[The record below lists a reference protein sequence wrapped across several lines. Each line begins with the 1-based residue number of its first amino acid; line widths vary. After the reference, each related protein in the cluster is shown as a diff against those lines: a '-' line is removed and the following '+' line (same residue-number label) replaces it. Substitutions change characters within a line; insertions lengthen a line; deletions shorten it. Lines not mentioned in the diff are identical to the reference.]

1 MASMLKG
8 RGYMVRKILS
18 KRKIKAF
25 PVPEREIKAFPVL
38 ERFDGNPILGPQPKH
53 WWESKAV
60 FNAGAIYEGGEVHI
74 VYRAI
79 GDSDV
84 SVLGYASSIDG
95 FHVDERLDKPIYVP
109 REPFEGAGL
118 VYPTASNP
126 QVTYVSAEDDEEEE
140 EEEDGDYVSGGGWGG
155 CEDPRLTK
163 IDNRIFMTYVA
174 FDGYSPPRVALTS
187 IHIDDF
193 LARNWQWKKPVLISP
208 PGLIDK
214 NACILP
220 EKIKS
225 KYVIFHRIFPDIL
238 IDFVDDLDFDGT
250 TRWLK
255 GEFKIRPRA
264 AYWDSRK
271 VGAGAPPIKTKDGWL
286 LIYQAVGERDP
297 GRYKI
302 GAMLLDLK
310 DPVKVLARLEE
321 PILEPEVWYENEGWK
336 AGVIYPCGAVVIKDR
351 LLVYYGGADKVT
363 CVASAKLEEF
373 LGRLVGV
380 REAAPSVLGAPP
392 AAAGI
397 TPVMP
402 VKVKRIRS
410 YCVKCRA
417 KREMKNPVAI
427 TLKNGRPA
435 IQGICPRCGTKMF
448 RIVKGGKL

>member
-1 MASMLKG
+1 
-8 RGYMVRKILS
+8 MVRKILS
-18 KRKIKAF
+18 KRKIEAF
-25 PVPEREIKAFPVL
+25 HVPEKEVKAAPIL
-38 ERFDGNPILGPQPKH
+38 ERFDGNPILGPQPAH
-53 WWESKAV
+53 WWESKAA
-60 FNAGAIYEGGEVHI
+60 FNPGAIYEQGKVHI

-79 GDSDV
+79 GDSNV
-84 SVLGYASSIDG
+84 SVLGYASSING
-95 FHVDERLDKPIYVP
+95 FHINERLDKPIYVP
-109 REPFEGAGL
+109 RESFEGAGL
-118 VYPTASNP
+118 VYPIESDP

-140 EEEDGDYVSGGGWGG
+140 GEGDYVSGGGGLGG

-163 IDNRIFMTYVA
+163 IDDRVFMTYVA

-187 IHIDDF
+187 IYLDDF
-193 LARNWQWKKPVLISP
+193 LARNWQWKRPVLISP
-208 PGLIDK
+208 PGVVDK

-225 KYVIFHRIFPDIL
+225 KYVIFHRIFPNIL

-286 LIYQAVGERDP
+286 LIYQAIGEGDP

-310 DPVKVLARLEE
+310 DPTRVLARSGE
-321 PILEPEVWYENEGWK
+321 PIMEPEAWYENEGWK

-351 LLVYYGGADKVT
+351 LLVYYGGADRVT
-363 CVASAKLEEF
+363 CVASVKLD
-373 LGRLVGV
+373 RLFDHLIGARVAV
-380 REAAPSVLGAPP
+380 PSAVGAPP
-392 AAAGI
+392 AAVGI
-397 TPVMP
+397 TPVAP
-402 VKVKRIRS
+402 VKLKQIWA
-410 YCVKCRA
+410 YCLKCRV
-417 KREMKNPVAI
+417 KREMKNPITI

-435 IQGICPRCGTKMF
+435 VQGVCPRCGARMS
-448 RIVKGGKL
+448 RLGRPGG

>member
-1 MASMLKG
+1 MK
-8 RGYMVRKILS
+8 
-18 KRKIKAF
+18 
-25 PVPEREIKAFPVL
+25 L
-38 ERFDGNPILGPQPKH
+38 ERFDGNPILEPEPKH

-60 FNAGAIYEGGEVHI
+60 FNPGAIYEGGRVHL

-95 FHVDERLDKPIYVP
+95 FHIDERLPEPIYVP
-109 REPFEGAGL
+109 RESFEGAGL
-118 VYPTASNP
+118 VYPTPSYP
-126 QVTYVSAEDDEEEE
+126 QRTYLPI
-140 EEEDGDYVSGGGWGG
+140 EEDEDYVSGGGWGG

-163 IDNRIFMTYVA
+163 IGDTVFMTYVA

-193 LARNWQWKKPVLISP
+193 LARNWRWKKPVLISP
-208 PGLIDK
+208 PGVVDK

-220 EKIKS
+220 ERINS
-225 KYVIFHRIFPDIL
+225 KYVIFHRIFPNIL

-255 GEFKIRPRA
+255 GEFRIRPRA

-271 VGAGAPPIKTKDGWL
+271 VGAGPPPIKTGDGWL
-286 LIYQAVGERDP
+286 LIYHGVGERDP

-302 GAMLLDLK
+302 GAILFDRK
-310 DPVKVLARLEE
+310 NPSRVLSRTSE
-321 PILEPEVWYENEGWK
+321 PILEPQVWYENEGWK
-336 AGVIYPCGAVVIKDR
+336 SGVIYPCGAVVIKDR

-363 CVASAKLEEF
+363 CVASVKLDE
-373 LGRLVGV
+373 LLDRLVEV
-380 REAAPSVLGAPP
+380 RETVPSVLGAPP
-392 AAAGI
+392 TEVGI
-397 TPVMP
+397 TPVTP
-402 VKVKRIRS
+402 VKVKPIVA
-410 YCVKCRA
+410 YCMKCRA
-417 KREMKNPVAI
+417 KREMKNPRAT

-448 RIVKGGKL
+448 RIMKA

>member
-1 MASMLKG
+1 MM
-8 RGYMVRKILS
+8 RKIVS
-18 KRKIKAF
+18 KRRIKVVPALKRRIKA
-25 PVPEREIKAFPVL
+25 VPVL
-38 ERFDGNPILGPQPKH
+38 ERFDGNPILEPRLAH
-53 WWESKAV
+53 WWESKAA
-60 FNAGAIYEGGEVHI
+60 FNPAAIYEQGKVHI
-74 VYRAI
+74 IYRAI

-95 FHVDERLDKPIYVP
+95 LHIDERLDKPIYVP
-109 REPFEGAGL
+109 TEPFEGAGL
-118 VYPTASNP
+118 VYPITSNP

-140 EEEDGDYVSGGGWGG
+140 MDYVSGGGGWGG
-155 CEDPRLTK
+155 CEDPRLTR
-163 IDNRIFMTYVA
+163 IDDRVFMTYVA
-174 FDGYSPPRVALTS
+174 FDGYSPPRIALTS

-193 LARNWQWKKPVLISP
+193 LARNWQWKKPILISP
-208 PGLIDK
+208 PEVVDK

-220 EKIKS
+220 EKINS
-225 KYVIFHRIFPDIL
+225 KYVVFHRIFPDIL
-238 IDFVDDLDFDGT
+238 IDFVDDLDFDGAT
-250 TRWLK
+250 QWLK

-286 LIYQAVGERDP
+286 FIYQAVGERDP

-310 DPVKVLARLEE
+310 DPTRVLARSEE

-336 AGVIYPCGAVVIKDR
+336 AGVVYPCGAVVIKDR

-363 CVASAKLEEF
+363 CVASAKLDE
-373 LGRLVGV
+373 LLDQLVGV
-380 REAAPSVLGAPP
+380 REVVPGAVGAPP

-397 TPVMP
+397 TPVMR
-402 VKVKRIRS
+402 VRVRRITA
-410 YCVKCRA
+410 YCVKCRT
-417 KREMKNPVAI
+417 KKEMKNPSSV

-448 RIVKGGKL
+448 RIMKGGKL

>member
-1 MASMLKG
+1 
-8 RGYMVRKILS
+8 MVRKIVS
-18 KRKIKAF
+18 KRKIKA
-25 PVPEREIKAFPVL
+25 PSVPERKTEAVPVL
-38 ERFDGNPILGPQPKH
+38 ERFDGNPILEPQPKH
-53 WWESKAV
+53 WWESKAA
-60 FNAGAIYEGGEVHI
+60 FNPGAIYEQGKVHI

-118 VYPTASNP
+118 VYPTVINP

-140 EEEDGDYVSGGGWGG
+140 EDYVSGGGGWGG

-163 IDNRIFMTYVA
+163 IDDRVFMTYIA

-208 PGLIDK
+208 PGLVDK

-225 KYVIFHRIFPDIL
+225 KYVVFHRIFPDIL

-310 DPVKVLARLEE
+310 DPARVLARLGE
-321 PILEPEVWYENEGWK
+321 PILEPQASYENEGWK
-336 AGVIYPCGAVVIKDR
+336 TGVIYPCGAVVIKDR

-363 CVASAKLEEF
+363 CVASVKLDE
-373 LGRLVGV
+373 LLDRLVGA
-380 REAAPSVLGAPP
+380 REAVPGAVGAPL

-402 VKVKRIRS
+402 VKVRRITA

-435 IQGICPRCGTKMF
+435 IRGICPRCGTRMF
-448 RIVKGGKL
+448 RMMKGGKL